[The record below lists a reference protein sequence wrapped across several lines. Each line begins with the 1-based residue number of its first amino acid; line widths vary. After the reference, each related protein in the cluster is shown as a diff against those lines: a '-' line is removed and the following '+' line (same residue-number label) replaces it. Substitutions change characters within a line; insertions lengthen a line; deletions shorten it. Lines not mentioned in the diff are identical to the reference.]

1 MEAWAAELFD
11 LIGDAVFVCWG
22 VHQNLSFCREIPV
35 SFCTHLLYH
44 VHHVDDIAGIQQ
56 GTEPDG
62 RASHADKAFK
72 QSFPIDDDEDVRETE
87 RGDAISWGGECFCDD
102 GNAQIAQDN
111 HRYVLSRAR
120 QSRGSGRRNRGN
132 AAAHH
137 RRDRLRAS
145 TLTHPRRDRLA
156 PRYSFEDAVSCQR
169 EV

>member
-1 MEAWAAELFD
+1 
-11 LIGDAVFVCWG
+11 
-22 VHQNLSFCREIPV
+22 
-35 SFCTHLLYH
+35 
-44 VHHVDDIAGIQQ
+44 
-56 GTEPDG
+56 
-62 RASHADKAFK
+62 
-72 QSFPIDDDEDVRETE
+72 VRETE
-87 RGDAISWGGECFCDD
+87 RGDAISWGGECLCDD

-145 TLTHPRRDRLA
+145 TLTHPRRDRLRASTLTHPRRDRLRASTLTHPRRDRLA